1 MKKCLVISAILALSA
16 CASQS
21 GWQMRATPQQH
32 AISGS
37 LTKLPDVTEIA
48 NLTLTGFP
56 SAYMPQHVRPCC
68 AFGDDQS
75 VALGNVKVP
84 FFQYSNTLSLD
95 ELGAHSFDAG
105 TISLTKKTPK
115 SSRELEKNGMMYTLR
130 GGFLDT
136 AHIRD
141 TADNTVGLFYQIFP
155 KLGQDAKIAIPD
167 ELGTRYIQLSAFDV
181 SQFNARERWKLSA
194 HIAAYMSFVMAQAH
208 EIAQW
213 HGYRSFAPWPETIS
227 AFSPED
233 LYSNMLGSKVAL
245 SLLLTNLALT
255 QELYEQ
261 HFTSWL
267 YKTIKLLEPLSKEET
282 NQLFKMLDGHWWDSS
297 VSMPNKYM
305 VLKRDYHI
313 GTHRMPLLVPND
325 FIAQLNLSDK
335 LSSKESVAD
344 KAISLNLEME
354 ILGQNLSQLA
364 TMYLQVDAEHHQ
376 SFKHIPQSVWL
387 EGFTNQAF
395 QVIAEYNKDFD
406 QLELNHQKKHL
417 IIKD

>member
-1 MKKCLVISAILALSA
+1 MRKCLVITMVLALSA
-16 CASQS
+16 CAGKS

-56 SAYMPQHVRPCC
+56 SAYMPEHVRPCC

-75 VALGNVKVP
+75 VALGSVKVP
-84 FFQYSNTLSLD
+84 FFQYSNTLSLH

-105 TISLTKKTPK
+105 TLSLKKKTPK

-130 GGFLDT
+130 GGFLDI

-155 KLGQDAKIAIPD
+155 KLGQEAKIVIPD
-167 ELGTRYIQLSAFDV
+167 ELGARYIQLSAFDV
-181 SQFNARERWKLSA
+181 SQYNARERWKLSA

-213 HGYRSFAPWPETIS
+213 HGYRSWAPWSETIS

-245 SLLLTNLALT
+245 ALLLTNLAFT

-261 HFTSWL
+261 HFTAWL
-267 YKTIKLLEPLSKEET
+267 YKTINMLEPLSKDET

-297 VSMPNKYM
+297 ISMPNKYM

-313 GTHRMPLLVPND
+313 GTHRLPLLVPND
-325 FIAQLNLSDK
+325 FIKQLNLSGD
-335 LSSKESVAD
+335 LSLNESVDD

-354 ILGQNLSQLA
+354 VFGQDLSQLA
-364 TMYLQVDAEHHQ
+364 KMHLQIEPEHHHNFQ
-376 SFKHIPQSVWL
+376 HIPASIWQQ
-387 EGFTNQAF
+387 GFTNHAF

-406 QLELNHQKKHL
+406 QLELKHQQKQQNY
-417 IIKD
+417 